1 MCLHYQILKTI
12 LGSISA
18 SMFIGKSDGKLRDFY
33 RIGKILGTGK
43 YNLSEIEAFW
53 LLNC

>member
-1 MCLHYQILKTI
+1 
-12 LGSISA
+12 
-18 SMFIGKSDGKLRDFY
+18 MFIGKSDGKLRDFY